1 MKDLTASLLRFA
13 LAAFAGWVATQSG
26 YEIAVG
32 DPSGMTVLQFVGGL
46 VVVGITVAL
55 KFASGTKYGPMI
67 SLLVGPRV
75 IHISHSIARL
85 LVGLIAGGVA
95 ALAGSEQLSTL
106 DPDLGENTVVG
117 LVVLLGGLFVDRV
130 SKKFKP

>member
-1 MKDLTASLLRFA
+1 MNDIIASLLRFA

-32 DPSGMTVLQFVGGL
+32 DPSGITVLQFVGGL
-46 VVVGITVAL
+46 VVVAITVAL

-67 SLLVGPRV
+67 QLLVGPRV

-106 DPDLGENTVVG
+106 DPDLGDNTVVG
-117 LVVLLGGLFVDRV
+117 LVVLLGGLLIDRV
-130 SKKFKP
+130 SKKLNP

>member
-1 MKDLTASLLRFA
+1 MNDIIASLLRFA

-46 VVVGITVAL
+46 VVAGITVAL
-55 KFASGTKYGPMI
+55 KFASGTKYGPII
-67 SLLVGPRV
+67 STLVGPRV
-75 IHISHSIARL
+75 IHIAHSIARL
-85 LVGLIAGGVA
+85 LVGVIAGGVA

-117 LVVLLGGLFVDRV
+117 LVVLLSGLLIDRV
-130 SKKFKP
+130 SKKLKP

>member
-1 MKDLTASLLRFA
+1 MNDIIASLLRFA
-13 LAAFAGWVATQSG
+13 LAAFAGWFATQSG
-26 YEIAVG
+26 YEIAAG
-32 DPSGMTVLQFVGGL
+32 DPATITVLQFIGGL
-46 VVVGITVAL
+46 VVVAITVAL

-95 ALAGSEQLSTL
+95 ALAGSEQLSNL
-106 DPDLGENTVVG
+106 DPDLGDNSVVG
-117 LVVLLGGLFVDRV
+117 LVVLLGGLFLDRV
-130 SKKFKP
+130 SKKLKP